1 MASENGQLAELRE
14 KVKWLM
20 VLRVVIVTL
29 LLGTSVILQI
39 GDDRNRH
46 PAALFSGLIAGT
58 YFLTILYSL
67 LLHRVRNL
75 RGYIYVQLFF
85 DLLLETVLV
94 ASTGGIDS
102 PFSPFYIITILSGGI
117 LLDRKSGIL
126 AGAVAGAFFGATVD
140 VQYFKLISGLA
151 PNPYSGMETLYLFFL
166 NMVAYLTVA
175 YLGGSL
181 AENLRQTRERLVEKT
196 AGLADLKAFH
206 ENVVRSISSGVM
218 TADAQGRV
226 TSLNRAAQE
235 ILGFTESEVVHRY
248 WWDVLD
254 AEDLREAIE
263 GVTVSGR
270 PLRLDRNARK
280 KSGMPILL
288 GMTVSPLLDSG
299 GQETGAVWA
308 FQDLTRIKEME
319 DEIKRKKWLA
329 TIGEMAAGIAHEIRN
344 PLASISGA
352 MQVINSDA
360 NLDRDSRY
368 LMEIGL
374 KESERLN
381 GIITSFLHYTR
392 PAPLNRKPGDLHRLL
407 NETLDLLQKSPEWN
421 DRIALVK
428 SYSDEPFRLELDLDQ
443 MTQVFWNLGINAVQA
458 MEAGGKLEVVTQR
471 IVPKRLSDRMVRS
484 DSPWIRIAFMDTGSG
499 VPEEAK
505 EKVFYPFFTTKD
517 KGSGLGLCIVHR
529 IIEDHGGRIHLDSTV
544 GKGTTINLFLP
555 EGEKDPSAGRSG
567 REAQSGAKHPG
578 R

>member
-1 MASENGQLAELRE
+1 MALENGHLDELRE

-20 VLRVVIVTL
+20 VLRVMIVTL
-29 LLGTSVILQI
+29 LLGTSVVLQI

-75 RGYIYVQLFF
+75 RRFTLIQLFL
-85 DLLLETVLV
+85 DLVLETALV
-94 ASTGGIDS
+94 SSTGGIDS
-102 PFSPFYIITILSGGI
+102 PFSPFYILTILSGAI

-126 AGAVAGAFFGATVD
+126 TGAVAGVLFGATVD
-140 VQYFKLISGLA
+140 VQYFKLIRGIA
-151 PNPYSGMETLYLFFL
+151 PNPYPGMETLYLLFL
-166 NMVAYLTVA
+166 NMVAYVTVA

-196 AGLADLKAFH
+196 AGLADLKVFH
-206 ENVVRSISSGVM
+206 ENVVRSISSGVL
-218 TADAQGRV
+218 TSDAEGRV

-235 ILGFTESEVVHRY
+235 ILALTESEVLNRT

-254 AEDLREAIE
+254 AEDLKGAIQS
-263 GVTVSGR
+263 VSASGK
-270 PLRLDRNARK
+270 PIRLNRDARGK
-280 KSGMPILL
+280 GGMPILL

-299 GQETGAVWA
+299 GQETGTVWA

-352 MQVINSDA
+352 MQVIKSDP
-360 NLDRDSRY
+360 NLDSDSRY
-368 LMEIGL
+368 LVNIGL

-381 GIITSFLHYTR
+381 AIITSFLLYTR
-392 PAPLNRKPGDLHRLL
+392 PASLNRKACDLHRLL
-407 NETLDLLQKSPEWN
+407 NETLDLLQKNPDWN
-421 DRIALVK
+421 GKVVLVK
-428 SYSDEPFRLELDLDQ
+428 SFSREPFVLELDSDQ
-443 MTQVFWNLGINAVQA
+443 MTQVFWNLGINAVQS
-458 MEAGGKLEVVTQR
+458 MDDGGTLEVITQR
-471 IVPKRLSDRMVRS
+471 IVPKRMSDRMMMTE
-484 DSPWIRIAFMDTGSG
+484 SPWIRIAFRDTGCG

-505 EKVFYPFFTTKD
+505 EKIFYPFFTTKD

-529 IIEDHGGRIHLDSTV
+529 IIEDHGGRIHLDSAV
-544 GKGTTINLFLP
+544 GKGTTVNLFVP
-555 EGEKDPSAGRSG
+555 VGPNDPGAGRPQM
-567 REAQSGAKHPG
+567 EA
-578 R
+578 